1 MALGY
6 KTGGRQKGTPNRN
19 RVALLEK
26 LATAFPEYDPLLAL
40 AELAQDDEVDLSV
53 RLDCHKTLATYL
65 YPKMRS
71 VDCVQDHELV
81 PITVEI
87 VNPQ

>member
-1 MALGY
+1 
-6 KTGGRQKGTPNRN
+6 
-19 RVALLEK
+19 
-26 LATAFPEYDPLLAL
+26 
-40 AELAQDDEVDLSV
+40 VDLSM

-81 PITVEI
+81 PITIEI